1 MTPDYCVPPPDTDTD
16 GENTS
21 RLPLALRQVVVGIGE
36 FAVSQDPQAEIKTFG
51 LGSCV
56 AVVFLHHPSRT
67 AGLLHVALPS
77 SQINPRL
84 VQERPG
90 YFADTGIAA
99 TLNALANAS
108 GLDPEH
114 EGWRGLEVKMA
125 GGASVLDPKGIFNIG
140 QRNIAAIRQIL
151 DAHGLSPTAT
161 DLGGSQSRTVV
172 VSVHSGRV
180 YLRFPGGETLK
191 L

>member
-1 MTPDYCVPPPDTDTD
+1 MSIVPDHRIPPNSNPGAGTPA
-16 GENTS
+16 
-21 RLPLALRQVVVGIGE
+21 LPLPLRQVVVGIGE
-36 FAVSQDPQAEIKTFG
+36 FAVSQDPHAEIKTFG

-84 VQERPG
+84 VRERPG

-99 TLNALANAS
+99 TLAALADTS

-114 EGWRGLEVKMA
+114 KDWQGLEVKMA
-125 GGASVLDPKGIFNIG
+125 GGASVLDPKGLFNIG
-140 QRNIAAIRQIL
+140 QRNIAAIEQIL
-151 DAHGLSPTAT
+151 DAYGLRPTAT

-172 VSVHSGRV
+172 VSVQSGQV
-180 YLRFPGGETLK
+180 FLRFPNGETLK